1 MTKYSF
7 IPIDNIGIR
16 IDRNDINSTVIM
28 TDGCIDALID
38 WIIENQPFRL
48 ERYNPDKVTI

>member
-16 IDRNDINSTVIM
+16 IDRNDFNSTVIM

-38 WIIENQPFRL
+38 WIIENQPSRL